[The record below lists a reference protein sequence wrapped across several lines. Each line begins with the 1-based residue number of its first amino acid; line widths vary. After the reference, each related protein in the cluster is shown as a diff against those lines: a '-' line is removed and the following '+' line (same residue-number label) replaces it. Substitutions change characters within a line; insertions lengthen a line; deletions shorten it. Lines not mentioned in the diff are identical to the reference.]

1 MLPTSVPSSIVSA
14 PRSGRRLLAGVTGVV
29 ALVLGLGFAG
39 VSGAQAWDPGP
50 GHGTQTLAPK
60 TQFTMAPDGSSG
72 TTVGGENIPNIDSVK
87 KTIATYYGDPGT
99 GIANKDASP
108 YISELD
114 GIVASEKAKLQAG
127 LDAAKH
133 KGEKPA
139 IVFDA
144 DDTTLWTYDME
155 VADMH
160 FTFNPAE
167 QDVWVQQ
174 QRFPATP
181 GMVDFVNT
189 AAAMG
194 YNVFGLTGRND
205 DQKTATLG
213 NLAKVGY
220 SPFTQANFYTK
231 WTGVG
236 ASQQPSYI
244 TCATAKCTTVEY
256 KALTRKHIEDLGYTI
271 TLNVGDQWS
280 DLQGGYAE
288 RSLKLPDPTYY
299 LPSANLP
306 GVNEPN
312 LAPRTHFTMA
322 PDGSSGATQ
331 GGEGIPNIDSVKST
345 IAAYYGDPGTGIANK
360 TDSPYI
366 REMRA
371 LVAKQI
377 PQVALTCFVEKK
389 LHKNPAIVL
398 DADDTTLW
406 TYDME
411 VADMHFTFN
420 PAEQD
425 VWVQQQRFPAT
436 PGTVSL
442 ATVAKKSGCTIIGL
456 TGRNDD
462 QKAAT
467 LGNLAKVGYTGFTPQ
482 NYYTKWTGVGA
493 SQQPSYITCATAK
506 CTTIEY
512 KSQTR
517 AHIES
522 HAGGRYD
529 IVANFGDQF
538 SDLIGGSADRAVKL
552 PNPTYYLP

>member
-1 MLPTSVPSSIVSA
+1 MLPTSVPSTTA
-14 PRSGRRLLAGVTGVV
+14 GPRRGRRLLAGTAGVV

-39 VSGAQAWDPGP
+39 ISGAQAWDPGP
-50 GHGTQTLAPK
+50 GHGTQTLTPK

-72 TTVGGENIPNIDSVK
+72 KTVGGENIPNIDSVK

-99 GIANKDASP
+99 GIANKSASP
-108 YISELD
+108 YISELNK
-114 GIVASEKAKLQAG
+114 IVADEKTKLKAG
-127 LDAAKH
+127 LADAKR

-160 FTFNPAE
+160 FNFNPAE
-167 QDVWVQQ
+167 QDVWVQG

-205 DQKTATLG
+205 DQKAATLG

-220 SPFTQANFYTK
+220 TPFTQGNFYTK

-236 ASQQPSYI
+236 ASQQPSYV
-244 TCATAKCTTVEY
+244 TCAVAKCTTVEY

-288 RSLKLPDPTYY
+288 RALKLPNPTYY

-331 GGEGIPNIDSVKST
+331 SGEGIPNIDSVKST
-345 IAAYYGDPGTGIANK
+345 IATYYGDPGTGIANK

-366 REMRA
+366 RETRA
-371 LVAKQI
+371 LVAKQL

-411 VADMHFTFN
+411 VADMHFNFN

-425 VWVQQQRFPAT
+425 VWVQEQRFPAT
-436 PGTVSL
+436 PSMVSL
-442 ATVAKKSGCTIIGL
+442 ASIAQKSGCTIIGL

-467 LGNLAKVGYTGFTPQ
+467 LGNLAKVGYTGFTAQ

-522 HAGGRYD
+522 KAAGRYD